1 MPVLKNP
8 KQEAFCQARSL
19 GRTLDQAYSD
29 AGYKPSRAHAARLA
43 ANGSITDRIKELQN
57 KTAELYEA
65 TAESVARELDEA
77 IKFARKC
84 KVPSAMVAGLNVK
97 ARLFGLM
104 VEHASV
110 QVTHS
115 YSSMTE
121 EELRFE
127 LAALNAEAR
136 SLKPGVQH

>member
-19 GRTLDQAYSD
+19 GRTLDQAYAD

-43 ANGSITDRIKELQN
+43 TIGSIVARLKELQN
-57 KTAELYEA
+57 KTAEIFEI
-65 TAESVARELDEA
+65 TAEAIAKQLDEDRA
-77 IKFARKC
+77 FARKC
-84 KVPSAMVAGLNVK
+84 KQSGAAVQASIAKGRLAGL
-97 ARLFGLM
+97 FI
-104 VEHASV
+104 EHASV